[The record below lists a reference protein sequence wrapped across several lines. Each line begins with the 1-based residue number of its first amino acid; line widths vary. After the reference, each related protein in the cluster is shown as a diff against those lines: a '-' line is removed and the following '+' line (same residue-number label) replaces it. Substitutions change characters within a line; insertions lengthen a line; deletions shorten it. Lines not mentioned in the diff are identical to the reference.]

1 MGFERWHNMSMY
13 PQAMH
18 CVIYEPSH
26 ALYLC
31 SVYYLLVCFGSSNG
45 ILQFIFSSQLQLYI
59 LVSKPRNNFNKTGLK
74 FGNWWRK
81 ENKKYHKI
89 DEEKPGAKFSRRF
102 RLYSNAYNEWY
113 SDNYLKRHDVSLRFH
128 WKIDPH
134 MYNAIGF
141 IAKNRRNGFSLRFS
155 KNFASLISIAD
166 GLISKEGIAHVF
178 SLALKIKTQE
188 IALFY
193 AELISRKPKTIH
205 CKWNGNSTKLC
216 VHFKQKKHVRVNESV
231 WWKLPLFRRLG
242 LWIIGAQ

>member
-81 ENKKYHKI
+81 ENQKYHKI

-102 RLYSNAYNEWY
+102 RLYSNAHNEWD

-141 IAKNRRNGFSLRFS
+141 IAKNRRDGFSSRFS
-155 KNFASLISIAD
+155 KNFAILISIAD
-166 GLISKEGIAHVF
+166 GLISKEGIANVF
-178 SLALKIKTQE
+178 SL
-188 IALFY
+188 
-193 AELISRKPKTIH
+193 
-205 CKWNGNSTKLC
+205 
-216 VHFKQKKHVRVNESV
+216 
-231 WWKLPLFRRLG
+231 LPSEN
-242 LWIIGAQ
+242 